1 MWCNLNFLPMIR
13 KGQSIS
19 IKKPWE
25 GPVEY
30 WLVMTGPDDE
40 PGIDG
45 GLAPRGELEMGA
57 VNTVDVA
64 SVDEVTTQVEEHG
77 GKVVYPKHHVPGV
90 GWLAYCEDTEGT
102 VFGVMERDPDAGLDL
117 FRFEKQKKPGR
128 SSGLTSCIPAGV
140 SD

>member
-1 MWCNLNFLPMIR
+1 MGRVVHFELPADDPERAINFYQKAL
-13 KGQSIS
+13 GWTF
-19 IKKPWE
+19 KKWE

-64 SVDEVTTQVEEHG
+64 SVDEVTARVEEHG
-77 GKVVYPKHHVPGV
+77 GKVVHPKHPVPGV

-102 VFGVMERDPDAGLDL
+102 VFGVMERDPDAG
-117 FRFEKQKKPGR
+117 
-128 SSGLTSCIPAGV
+128 
-140 SD
+140 